1 MTLKVRNEGQRSN
14 VQNTPRRLQI
24 YRCLGKRVPN
34 KLLEI
39 NLSTC
44 DLEGQ
49 NEGQRSNVVN
59 ASRRLKIYGCDS
71 QRVLNILFRTNLLIC
86 DLELKK

>member
-1 MTLKVRNEGQRSN
+1 MTLKVGNEGQRSN

-34 KLLEI
+34 NLVEI
-39 NLSTC
+39 NLWTS

-49 NEGQRSNVVN
+49 NEGQM
-59 ASRRLKIYGCDS
+59 LKIYGCDS
-71 QRVLNILFRTNLLIC
+71 QIVLNILLRTNLLIC
-86 DLELKK
+86 DLEVQI